1 MDKYQTLRE
10 KDNPTNNV
18 YPNIKGANIPSS
30 SITASK
36 IASNAVTTSKI
47 ADSNVTESK
56 LAPNSV
62 TTGKIVSGA
71 ISTDKIANEAVTW
84 AKIANGSIT
93 NEKIDPA
100 SISANSL
107 NIIREKLSDVLEDV
121 TTIADLYTA
130 LRELIRKPLVRF
142 FEDTGNESAT
152 MEFSAFSLLG
162 AYSIKY
168 AIGGGTQT
176 TLAADSDIPS
186 FLLSAQDF
194 YVEYIYA

>member
-10 KDNPTNNV
+10 KDNPENNV

-36 IASNAVTTSKI
+36 IASGAVTTSKI

-56 LAPNSV
+56 IAPNAVS
-62 TTGKIVSGA
+62 TGKIVNGA
-71 ISTDKIANEAVTW
+71 VSADKIASNAVTN
-84 AKIANGSIT
+84 AKIANGAIS

-100 SISANSL
+100 SIRASSL
-107 NIIREKLSDVLEDV
+107 DIIREKLSDVLEGV
-121 TTIADLYTA
+121 STIADLYTA

-142 FEDTGNESAT
+142 FEDISNETAT

-162 AYSIKY
+162 AYTIKY

-176 TLAADSDIPS
+176 TLTSDSDIPS
-186 FLLSAQDF
+186 FLLSAQDY
-194 YVEYIYA
+194 YVEYINA